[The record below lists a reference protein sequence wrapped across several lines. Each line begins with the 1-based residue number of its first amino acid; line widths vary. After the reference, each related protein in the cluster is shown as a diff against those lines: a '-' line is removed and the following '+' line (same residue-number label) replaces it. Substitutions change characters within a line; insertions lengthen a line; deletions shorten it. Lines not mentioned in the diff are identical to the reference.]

1 VVSASTSGAMSGRD
15 VKSGSRRR
23 IRFKTTMHNCIA
35 LRVMQ
40 QRGWQEVEEDYDW
53 DLFWSDVHSIG
64 AFSDFLHSRLCDGQ
78 KLNHFPRHVELTR
91 KDLMVKNMK
100 RASRALD
107 KEGRGA
113 EMDFFPKTYILPSDF
128 GLFREEFNRTGG
140 VWIMKPCGRAQGRG
154 IFMVDKLNQVEKWR
168 QENASKEQDKQETFV
183 VSRYL
188 DNPLLVGGKKFD
200 LRIYALVLSYMPLKV
215 YFYRGGF
222 CRFTA
227 ARYTMDRDDM
237 KNLYVHLTNVAIQKK
252 GDNYD
257 RGSGMKW
264 PIRSLKLYLIS
275 KYGAEAANRCFELI
289 QLVVVRS
296 LLAVQPVVTQD
307 KHCFE
312 LYGYDVLI
320 DSDLKPW
327 LIEVNASPS
336 LSGDT
341 PADKKMKFSMIDDAL
356 ALVDVDQKFSGAPPA
371 SYGGF
376 DLIYNQ
382 EACSVHESLPSL
394 LGCEIPVPKD
404 ATPFPEG
411 WSDPSPY

>member
-1 VVSASTSGAMSGRD
+1 
-15 VKSGSRRR
+15 
-23 IRFKTTMHNCIA
+23 MHNCIA
-35 LRVMQ
+35 LKVMQ
-40 QRGWQEVEEDYDW
+40 QRGWQEVEEEYEW
-53 DLFWSDVHSIG
+53 DIFWSDVHTIG
-64 AFSDFLHSRLCDGQ
+64 ASSDFSHSKLQEYQ

-91 KDLMVKNMK
+91 KDLMVKNLK
-100 RASRALD
+100 RAARALE
-107 KEGRGA
+107 KEGRGS
-113 EMDFFPKTYILPSDF
+113 EMAFFPLTYILPSDY
-128 GLFREEFNRTGG
+128 GPFREEFNRSGG
-140 VWIMKPCGRAQGRG
+140 IWIMKPCGRAQGKG
-154 IFMVDKLNQVEKWR
+154 IFMVDKIAQVEKWK
-168 QENASKEQDKQETFV
+168 QENSSREQQETYV
-183 VSRYL
+183 ISRYL
-188 DNPLLVGGKKFD
+188 QNPLLVGGKKFD
-200 LRIYALVLSYMPLKV
+200 LRIYALVLSYMPLRV
-215 YFYRGGF
+215 YLYRGGF

-227 ARYTMDRDDM
+227 ARYNMNRDDM

-252 GDNYD
+252 GENYD

-275 KYGAEAANRCFELI
+275 KFGVAAANRCFELV
-289 QLVVVRS
+289 QLVVLRS

-356 ALVDVDQKFSGAPPA
+356 ELVDVEQRLANALPQ

-382 EACSVHESLPSL
+382 EACKVHPSMPTL
-394 LGCEIPVPKD
+394 LGCEIPVAKD
-404 ATPFPEG
+404 ATKFPEG
-411 WSDPSPY
+411 WIESMT

>member
-1 VVSASTSGAMSGRD
+1 
-15 VKSGSRRR
+15 
-23 IRFKTTMHNCIA
+23 
-35 LRVMQ
+35 
-40 QRGWQEVEEDYDW
+40 
-53 DLFWSDVHSIG
+53 
-64 AFSDFLHSRLCDGQ
+64 
-78 KLNHFPRHVELTR
+78 
-91 KDLMVKNMK
+91 MVKNLK
-100 RASRALD
+100 RAARALE
-107 KEGRGA
+107 KEGRGS
-113 EMDFFPKTYILPSDF
+113 EMAFFPLTYILPSDY
-128 GLFREEFNRTGG
+128 GPFREEFNRSGG
-140 VWIMKPCGRAQGRG
+140 IWIMKPCGRAQGKG
-154 IFMVDKLNQVEKWR
+154 IFMVDKIAQVEKWK
-168 QENASKEQDKQETFV
+168 QENSSREQQETYV
-183 VSRYL
+183 ISRYL
-188 DNPLLVGGKKFD
+188 QNPLLVGGKKFD
-200 LRIYALVLSYMPLKV
+200 LRIYALVLSYMPLRV
-215 YFYRGGF
+215 YLYRCPAPALTPPLPSLAWAQLRALVRSPHLSPSAAGSAICRGGF

-227 ARYTMDRDDM
+227 ARYNMNRDDM

-252 GDNYD
+252 GENYD

-275 KYGAEAANRCFELI
+275 KFGVAAANRCFELV
-289 QLVVVRS
+289 QLVVLRS

-356 ALVDVDQKFSGAPPA
+356 ELVDVEQRLANALPQ

-382 EACSVHESLPSL
+382 EACKVHPSMPTL
-394 LGCEIPVPKD
+394 LGCEIPVAKD
-404 ATPFPEG
+404 ATKFPEG
-411 WSDPSPY
+411 WIESMT